1 MNRKNLHT
9 HLYMFACETK
19 REAIN
24 SFGLNDLQHFL
35 DCLSN
40 LLKFTLRLKQ
50 ADLMHATLMLINHYE
65 G

>member
-1 MNRKNLHT
+1 
-9 HLYMFACETK
+9 MFACETK